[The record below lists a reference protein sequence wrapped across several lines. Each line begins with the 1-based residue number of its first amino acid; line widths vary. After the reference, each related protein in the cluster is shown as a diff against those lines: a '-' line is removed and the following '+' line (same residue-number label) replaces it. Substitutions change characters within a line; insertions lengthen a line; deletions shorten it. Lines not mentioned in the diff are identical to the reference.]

1 MLRMRESHVAMSFLR
16 PKGGSSVNPTA
27 SFPRPNREPARTLA
41 GKWPVVAQLPNV
53 ADDTPSRSQ
62 SPKSLANIDAHD
74 YRFDPPQARSLYHPH
89 DGDHPSRASRR
100 QSPILPS
107 SDPFAIG
114 GASTLEK
121 LGPIVRFVL
130 LVALF
135 TAAGIIM
142 LAGGNNHEPAVREKA
157 STESTVTRQSLE
169 PVGTVVEASASAPTA
184 AGPTSMPDKSGD
196 EIAAHDPDA
205 AELKNEIDEPAPEA
219 VHARDDAAEA
229 ARHPYPETAWPA
241 AVMPEA
247 GQSALPHVQTNDP
260 PQAVAHLPG
269 IITEIPQRHA
279 SHDDN
284 QPGLH

>member
-1 MLRMRESHVAMSFLR
+1 VL
-16 PKGGSSVNPTA
+16 
-27 SFPRPNREPARTLA
+27 
-41 GKWPVVAQLPNV
+41 AQLPNV
-53 ADDTPSRSQ
+53 AEDAPRRTQ
-62 SPKSLANIDAHD
+62 SLRSLANTDAHD

-89 DGDHPSRASRR
+89 DGDHTARAGRR

-114 GASTLEK
+114 GANSLET
-121 LGPIVRFVL
+121 LGPIVRAVL

-135 TAAGIIM
+135 TAAGIIL
-142 LAGGNNHEPAVREKA
+142 LAGGNDHEPAVREKV

-169 PVGTVVEASASAPTA
+169 PADSIVEASAPAPTA
-184 AGPTSMPDKSGD
+184 AGPTSLPDNPAD
-196 EIAAHDPDA
+196 QVAAHDPDS
-205 AELKNEIDEPAPEA
+205 AELENEIDVTAPEA
-219 VHARDDAAEA
+219 VHARGEATEA

-247 GQSALPHVQTNDP
+247 GQSALPQVQTTDQ

>member
-1 MLRMRESHVAMSFLR
+1 VL
-16 PKGGSSVNPTA
+16 
-27 SFPRPNREPARTLA
+27 
-41 GKWPVVAQLPNV
+41 AQLPNV
-53 ADDTPSRSQ
+53 ADDVPTPSS
-62 SPKSLANIDAHD
+62 SPRSLANIDAHD
-74 YRFDPPQARSLYHPH
+74 YRFDPPQARSLHHPH
-89 DGDHPSRASRR
+89 DGDHTARASRR

-114 GASTLEK
+114 GASTLET
-121 LGPIVRFVL
+121 LGPVVRVVL

-142 LAGGNNHEPAVREKA
+142 LAGGNDHEPAVREKV

-169 PVGTVVEASASAPTA
+169 PVDTIVDVSASAPTA

-196 EIAAHDPDA
+196 EIAAHDSDA
-205 AELKNEIDEPAPEA
+205 AELKNEIDESAPEA
-219 VHARDDAAEA
+219 VHARDGATEA

-241 AVMPEA
+241 AVMPEG
-247 GQSALPHVQTNDP
+247 GQSALPQVQMTDP
-260 PQAVAHLPG
+260 PQAVAQLPG